1 MTPFD
6 LPSGNLF
13 DLLHADLC
21 GPAEVREHKTYLSKP
36 PDEHPHRP
44 HPHYVMSTLRRT
56 SFVGKRRKLL
66 EALACPAK
74 LEDCVLS
81 LDVAAL
87 PEEGAPSVLA

>member
-21 GPAEVREHKTYLSKP
+21 RPAEVREHKTYLSKP

-56 SFVGKRRKLL
+56 SSSASAGSFSKRS
-66 EALACPAK
+66 PAQRNSK
-74 LEDCVLS
+74 T
-81 LDVAAL
+81 AF
-87 PEEGAPSVLA
+87 